1 MKLRDLQNKSNLTNN
16 YIPDDKEQLTLQ
28 EQTNSLAKTMK
39 RDFFQKGDKKKVQT
53 DFNMQSM
60 VKLQTDIIL
69 DDDNEND
76 D

>member
-1 MKLRDLQNKSNLTNN
+1 M
-16 YIPDDKEQLTLQ
+16 Q